1 LNPLNPL
8 ILLTPLSLLILLTP
22 LIPLI
27 PLIPILLIPLSP
39 TRFTPL
45 TPLTAL
51 IRLIAR
57 TVLRISNSRSF
68 DLGLSP
74 ANQMASLFGDF
85 GVAGVIARS
94 PRPLRI
100 PATGKKSV
108 TSTDFSGS
116 FTALASPNVV

>member
-1 LNPLNPL
+1 LNPL

-22 LIPLI
+22 LIPL
-27 PLIPILLIPLSP
+27 LPILLIPLSP
-39 TRFTPL
+39 TRFTPF
-45 TPLTAL
+45 TPLTTL
-51 IRLIAR
+51 TRLTAR

-116 FTALASPNVV
+116 FTALAFPNVV